1 MCTKICLISL
11 IEDVGCTGLRYLSS
25 YIQSKGHQTI
35 LIFLPRLYS
44 EGWDA
49 HESYRYPYPP
59 EVLQQISDICADV
72 DIIGISLMS
81 CHFDNAVHITK
92 YLKKLGKPVIWGGIH
107 PTISPQEC
115 LEYADMVCV
124 GEGEHSMVALLNWME
139 KFSYESASIPGIL
152 TQKKREITVSE
163 MVRDLDILGFPDYDL
178 EHQFILYENNIIG
191 LNREILSDCLCKIY
205 RTSFSRGCTGSC
217 TYCCN
222 NVLKRLYGNVPI
234 RWRSPDKQM
243 EELRMVK
250 LIFDPSQIGFADDT
264 FLSRPYE
271 EIKEFSLRY
280 KKEIGVEFRI
290 LTTPL
295 SISYDKIKILVDAG
309 LVGIGIGV
317 QSVYEPVRKMY
328 KRHESVEHI
337 RNASEIIKKVSGE
350 ASEPIAVRYDFI
362 VDNPWGGEKDVEE
375 SIKFA
380 MTLKKPREIC
390 IFSLVFY
397 HRTELYERAKSEG
410 IIKDELNEVYRVTQL
425 SPKNTYMNEVF
436 LLLMNGCPNWIIKLL
451 INPKIRS
458 MKVVQIIKY
467 GMYIIWR
474 AKNLNIKHKKTPL
487 AAQFNG
493 VPGEIKI

>member
-1 MCTKICLISL
+1 MKICLISL

-25 YIQSKGHQTI
+25 YIRSKGHETI

-49 HESYRYPYPP
+49 HESYKYPYTSK
-59 EVLQQISDICADV
+59 VLRQINDICVSVDV
-72 DIIGISLMS
+72 IGISLMS
-81 CHFDNAVHITK
+81 CHFDNAVYITK

-107 PTISPQEC
+107 PTISPWEC

-124 GEGEHSMVALLNWME
+124 GEGEYNMVTLLDHMGE
-139 KFSYESASIPGIL
+139 PVHGIL
-152 TQKKREITVSE
+152 TRESQELTAGNV
-163 MVRDLDILGFPDYDL
+163 VQNLDDLGMPDFNF
-178 EHQFILYENNIIG
+178 EHQYILYGCEIIK
-191 LNREILSDCLCKIY
+191 LNKKILSECSGGIY
-205 RTSFSRGCTGSC
+205 RTSFSRGCVGSC

-222 NVLKRLYGNVPI
+222 NVLKHIYVNRHI
-234 RWRSPDKQM
+234 RWRGLDKQM
-243 EELRMVK
+243 EELRMAK
-250 LIFDPSQIGFADDT
+250 SMFDLTQIGFADDT

-271 EIKEFSLRY
+271 QIKEFAVRY
-280 KKEIGVEFRI
+280 KKEIGIEFRI

-328 KRHESVEHI
+328 KRHESVEQI
-337 RNASEIIKKVSGE
+337 KKASEIISKVSEETGK
-350 ASEPIAVRYDFI
+350 PIPVRYDFI

-397 HRTELYERAKSEG
+397 HGTELYEKAKDEG
-410 IIKDELNEVYRVTQL
+410 MIKDKLNEVYRVTQL
-425 SPKNTYMNEVF
+425 SPKDIYMNEVF
-436 LLLMNGCPNWIIKLL
+436 LLLMNGCPNWITKLSMNQRIRPMWVVKLL
-451 INPKIRS
+451 KNTLVMIWHFKNPDKKIRRIQ
-458 MKVVQIIKY
+458 K
-467 GMYIIWR
+467 
-474 AKNLNIKHKKTPL
+474 AL
-487 AAQFNG
+487 QFKG
-493 VPGEIKI
+493 LPGEIE